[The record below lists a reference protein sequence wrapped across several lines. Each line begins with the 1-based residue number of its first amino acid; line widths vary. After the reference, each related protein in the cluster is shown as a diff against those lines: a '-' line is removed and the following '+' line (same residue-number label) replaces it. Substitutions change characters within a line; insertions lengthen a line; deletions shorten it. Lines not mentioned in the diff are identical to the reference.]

1 MGMSW
6 VFLALVSATCKAGH
20 QVLQKR
26 LIEKVGVLELSLIGQ
41 LAAALMIFPLALVPN
56 SVTIP
61 EDAAFHAA
69 AWISIVLNVVAILLL
84 LEAIRVGELSYALP
98 FLALTP
104 LFCIATGWILRGEQV
119 TLAGTV
125 GILVLLGGAFA
136 LGANSLRDF
145 VRLGGHRVFHDKGVR
160 LVILVAAIYAVSSVY
175 DKTATVLS
183 SPLSYVWYLLVWRAA
198 LLVFL
203 FVALRRP
210 LEISARVKGLTAN
223 RAITYFVLGGLFM
236 FEALFQMFAL
246 QTGMVYVLAIKRV
259 SILLTSVSGLVFF
272 GEKFPPFR
280 IAGVLAMVSGAAL
293 IYIEAGEISYP

>member
-41 LAAALMIFPLALVPN
+41 LVAALMIFPLALVPN

-183 SPLSYVWYLLVWRAA
+183 RPTFLC
-198 LLVFL
+198 LVFARL
-203 FVALRRP
+203 ARRVAGIFVCCPKKTHGDIGSSERFDRQSRHHIFRTRGAVHVRSAFSDVCAANWNGLR
-210 LEISARVKGLTAN
+210 
-223 RAITYFVLGGLFM
+223 
-236 FEALFQMFAL
+236 
-246 QTGMVYVLAIKRV
+246 
-259 SILLTSVSGLVFF
+259 F
-272 GEKFPPFR
+272 GD
-280 IAGVLAMVSGAAL
+280 
-293 IYIEAGEISYP
+293 